1 MEWIRHID
9 ALMKYLRNKRRTI
22 IMREIS
28 RVQTAIIENT
38 NESKRLHKELDRL
51 YEMR

>member
-1 MEWIRHID
+1 MEWLRHID
-9 ALMKYLRNKRRTI
+9 ALMKYLRNKRHTI
-22 IMREIS
+22 IMREIN